1 MSDSVELKIPIDLTI
16 LEAGVTGV
24 RYEIFPYLLKEV
36 KTQKELDD
44 FGINMMDV
52 IGDRY
57 MTPICGS
64 VMWVIYK
71 IMCKKDIKVFL
82 ECANTKEKQEI
93 VKQWA
98 LDNFK
103 G

>member
-16 LEAGVTGV
+16 LEAGVAGV

-57 MTPICGS
+57 MMPICYVGHIQDY
-64 VMWVIYK
+64 V
-71 IMCKKDIKVFL
+71 
-82 ECANTKEKQEI
+82 
-93 VKQWA
+93 
-98 LDNFK
+98 
-103 G
+103 